1 VTTTATWLEL
11 SIAVDQEAGEEVAA
25 LFARYG
31 YQGGVVVEPSWLS
44 TEEGDAGGT
53 DHLYDLDST
62 RPVTVRTYLP
72 ADGQA
77 AEIQQHLATA
87 LWHLGQMRPVG
98 QLQTRTLVEEDWAHN
113 WKQYYQ
119 VQRIGQ
125 RIVIVPS
132 WLEYAPQPADLIL
145 KLDPGMAFGT
155 GLHPT
160 TRLCLRL
167 LEQHVLPGQ
176 QILDLGTGSGILAI
190 AAAKLNE
197 VKVEAFDLD
206 AIAVAVASEN
216 VVLNQV
222 ADQVQVVQGGL
233 ETNQKYDLVVANIIA
248 SVLINLAPALAQVL
262 NPGGTLLSSGI
273 ILARETEVTL
283 ALAAAGL
290 EYRERHQEGEWV
302 ALVHSKLG

>member
-290 EYRERHQEGEWV
+290 EYHERHQEGEWV